1 MPRKGWSLPR
11 WRAAT
16 SSTTPIGSRAAFAGQ
31 GAVGPEPGP
40 SSTARSSRWRRRT
53 WARCAPGKPGYTT
66 PRPATS
72 RASTRR
78 TPPDPYTFKE
88 YRSRFRRKGTEAD
101 LDRTAKFNI
110 ASVSDNSPKARRVK
124 ADWWR
129 KGPNSGDIRNID
141 TRRKKRAPKRRS
153 DNLFLSQVAK
163 TRRF

>member
-1 MPRKGWSLPR
+1 MGSV
-11 WRAAT
+11 RAREAWLHDT
-16 SSTTPIGSRAAFAGQ
+16 SSSDIQ
-31 GAVGPEPGP
+31 GIDTKNA
-40 SSTARSSRWRRRT
+40 
-53 WARCAPGKPGYTT
+53 
-66 PRPATS
+66 
-72 RASTRR
+72 
-78 TPPDPYTFKE
+78 PDPYTFKE

-129 KGPNSGDIRNID
+129 NPNSGDIRNID

-163 TRRF
+163 RVSKN